1 MDPQTKKRVEILI
14 QTVKKLE
21 PEEIAMKIKHFDQGV
36 CTEVFLSELKPVLP
50 NPEQVGLAL
59 ILFDWVFQSYWL
71 LQVGKLNV
79 YRNAEPEE
87 LAGLHP
93 SDRLM
98 VQLIKIERLGPRI
111 EGMLYKRTFEDTWS
125 LLDDVGRFDT
135 TNTHRLISFPFD

>member
-1 MDPQTKKRVEILI
+1 MCCDSETEARLAFPPPTLEMSKAVRERV
-14 QTVKKLE
+14 
-21 PEEIAMKIKHFDQGV
+21 
-36 CTEVFLSELKPVLP
+36 
-50 NPEQVGLAL
+50 
-59 ILFDWVFQSYWL
+59 
-71 LQVGKLNV
+71 NV

-135 TNTHRLISFPFD
+135 TNTYRLISFSFD

>member
-1 MDPQTKKRVEILI
+1 MI
-14 QTVKKLE
+14 
-21 PEEIAMKIKHFDQGV
+21 
-36 CTEVFLSELKPVLP
+36 
-50 NPEQVGLAL
+50 
-59 ILFDWVFQSYWL
+59 

-111 EGMLYKRTFEDTWS
+111 EGMLYKRKFDEIWS
-125 LLDDVGRFDT
+125 LLDEVG
-135 TNTHRLISFPFD
+135 I